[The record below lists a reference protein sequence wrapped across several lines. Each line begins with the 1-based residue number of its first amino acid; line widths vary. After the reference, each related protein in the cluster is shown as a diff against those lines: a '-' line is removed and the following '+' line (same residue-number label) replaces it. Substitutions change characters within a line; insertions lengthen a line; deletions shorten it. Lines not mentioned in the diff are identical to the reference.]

1 MKTAPNK
8 RIFLIVTLLVV
19 GGALAALVLS
29 SFTGALVYFH
39 TPTEAVAKGH
49 ELDRKK
55 IRIGGMVQ
63 AGSLVR
69 ESGSLKIRFL
79 VTDGKEQIPVRY
91 EGMVPDLFREGQGV
105 VVEGTWNSGQE
116 FQADTILAKHSEDY
130 VPVEMSEQGI
140 AKSKESLM
148 KSLK

>member
-1 MKTAPNK
+1 MKPLANK
-8 RIFLIVTLLVV
+8 RLFLILTVLVV
-19 GGALAALVLS
+19 GGSLAALVFS

-39 TPTEAVAKGH
+39 TPAEAVAKQR
-49 ELDRKK
+49 ELDGKK
-55 IRIGGMVQ
+55 IRVGGMVQ

-69 ESGSLKIRFL
+69 EAGTLKIRFL
-79 VTDGKEQIPVRY
+79 VTDGKAQIPVRY
-91 EGMVPDLFREGQGV
+91 DGMVPDLFREGQGV
-105 VVEGTWNSGQE
+105 VVEGTWKSGQD
-116 FQADTILAKHSEDY
+116 FSADTILAKHSEDY